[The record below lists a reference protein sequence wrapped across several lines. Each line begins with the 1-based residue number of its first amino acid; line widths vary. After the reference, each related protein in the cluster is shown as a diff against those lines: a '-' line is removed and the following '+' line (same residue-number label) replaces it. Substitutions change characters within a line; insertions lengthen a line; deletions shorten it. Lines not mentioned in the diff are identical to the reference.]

1 MLKKTALACIF
12 AATGSGC
19 AVQEIDQFRTDI
31 HATETV
37 AARHAKEAAQPYASR
52 NTTVVSDNSV
62 WIPVKRI
69 AKRPEAKIAHPG
81 LARAFEVNRT
91 FYGINDVA
99 EHISRVTGIPVH
111 VASDVG
117 NPQGNSATGSDS
129 QGQSVQNVAAN
140 NGLPP
145 PPSAGMSSGGATP
158 GLESVIAL
166 SYSGNLAGFLN
177 SASARLGVS
186 WEMRNDTIEFFR
198 YATKTFALSAVPGDV
213 LSKASLNATGGAS
226 SAGGGGN
233 RSGGGASGGSGGVGN
248 AGQTGAITGE
258 NTMSTESVAD
268 LSVWKSI
275 KSSIDVMLSAGG
287 SVVVNPAIGTIT
299 VRDYPRNID
308 AIEKF
313 IEQQNANLTKQV
325 VINVK
330 VLSVTLNKEH
340 NYGINWDIVRNN
352 LSSSGIDFRF
362 LSAAPVLSGATTLTA
377 TLVGANR
384 KLNGSE
390 VMVSALSSVGDVSIV
405 TSTTQVTLNNQPVPV
420 RVGRQTA
427 YLQSSS
433 SSQASNVGT
442 TTALTPGTVTTGFAM
457 NMLPHIQPDGKIM
470 MQYNIDLSSLLRIS
484 TVTSGES
491 TIQTPEIDTRTF
503 MQRLAMRSGETVV
516 MSGFEQTEDTA
527 DSQGL
532 GHEKNILMG
541 GAAKG
546 GRNKRTIVILL
557 TANVVDKI

>member
-1 MLKKTALACIF
+1 MLKKTALACVF
-12 AATGSGC
+12 AAFGTGC

-31 HATETV
+31 HATDHRATQ
-37 AARHAKEAAQPYASR
+37 HAKEAERPYASR
-52 NTTVVSDNSV
+52 NATVVSDDSV
-62 WIPVKRI
+62 WIPVKRV
-69 AKRPEAKIAHPG
+69 AKRPEVKNTHPS
-81 LARAFEVNRT
+81 LKRAFEVNRT
-91 FYGINDVA
+91 FYSINDVA

-111 VASDVG
+111 VASDV
-117 NPQGNSATGSDS
+117 NSPQGNAGNSDNS
-129 QGQSVQNVAAN
+129 GLAQSVQGVASN

-145 PPSAGMSSGGATP
+145 PPSVGMNTNGGAGTSA
-158 GLESVIAL
+158 GVIAL
-166 SYSGNLAGFLN
+166 SYSGDLSGFLN

-186 WEMRNDTIEFFR
+186 WEMRNGTIEFFR

-226 SAGGGGN
+226 AGSSGSSSAGGT
-233 RSGGGASGGSGGVGN
+233 SGVAN

-258 NTMSTESVAD
+258 NTISTESIAD

-299 VRDYPRNID
+299 VRDYPRNIE

-313 IEQQNANLTKQV
+313 IEGQNASLTKQV

-384 KLNGSE
+384 KFNGSE
-390 VMVSALSSVGDVSIV
+390 AMVSALSSVGDVSIV

-427 YLQSSS
+427 YLQSST

-484 TVTSGES
+484 TVTSGDS

-546 GRNKRTIVILL
+546 SRNKKTIVILL